1 MDFQV
6 WKVNLGKSEYKSRF
20 LFSIRETGTKN
31 TVIFDEAKFFQLFPE
46 INHSRI
52 PEAPNS
58 GTLQIEATL
67 L

>member
-1 MDFQV
+1 MDFQI
-6 WKVNLGKSEYKSRF
+6 WKVNVGKGENEPRF
-20 LFSIRETGTKN
+20 LFSMREAGTKN

-58 GTLQIEATL
+58 GILQIEATL
-67 L
+67 K